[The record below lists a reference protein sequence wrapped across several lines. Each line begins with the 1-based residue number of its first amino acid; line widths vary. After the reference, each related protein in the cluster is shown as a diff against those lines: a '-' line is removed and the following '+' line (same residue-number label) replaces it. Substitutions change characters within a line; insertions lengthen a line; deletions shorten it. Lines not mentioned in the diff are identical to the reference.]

1 MSVDGLGPATRE
13 PNMTT
18 RRAASPSLIDVA
30 RAAGVSTA
38 TAGRAL
44 GGYGQV
50 RAGTRERVLAA
61 ATELGYR
68 TNGLARSMITGST
81 QTIGVVVTDVAN
93 PFFATA
99 LRGITDVVQP
109 ADFEVL
115 LANTASG
122 LAAEQ
127 RAITVMSEK
136 RVDGVIVAAA
146 QPSQGAH
153 LKHAIDLGVPIVLL
167 DRQVAGVA
175 DADSVTIDN
184 EHAASEAVTHLLEL
198 GHRRIGVVTEAGDRL
213 ATLRGAGNRRKGLF
227 PSAVRLRGYLHALRD
242 AGIEIDETLIGS
254 ARYNRDSAYDAT
266 MRLLDTA
273 DPPTAVLCTDNVLA
287 SGAFRA
293 GQDRGLRMPEQLSL
307 IGFDDEPW
315 TTLVRPELTIMEQ
328 PTYEL
333 GTQAGRQLLDRIT
346 GGRERRA
353 HHVQLRAKLL
363 VRGSTGPPTRR

>member
-1 MSVDGLGPATRE
+1 
-13 PNMTT
+13 MTT

-50 RAGTRERVLAA
+50 RAGTRERVLVAA
-61 ATELGYR
+61 IELGYR

-81 QTIGVVVTDVAN
+81 HTIGVVVTDVAN

-99 LRGITDVVQP
+99 LRGITDVAQP
-109 ADFEVL
+109 AGFEVL
-115 LANTASG
+115 LANTAGS
-122 LAAEQ
+122 LTAEQ
-127 RAITVMSEK
+127 RALTVMSEK
-136 RVDGVIVAAA
+136 RVDGMIVAAA
-146 QPSQGAH
+146 QPSHGAH
-153 LKHAIDLGVPIVLL
+153 LKQAIDLGVPIVLL

-184 EHAASEAVTHLLEL
+184 EHAASEAVAHLIEL

-213 ATLRGAGNRRKGLF
+213 ARVRGAGNRRKGLF
-227 PSAVRLRGYLHALRD
+227 PSAVRLRGYLNALNT
-242 AGIEIDETLIGS
+242 AGLEIDEGLIGP
-254 ARYNRDSAYDAT
+254 ARYDRDSAYDAT
-266 MRLLDTA
+266 MRLLAMA

-293 GQDRGLRMPEQLSL
+293 AQDRPLHMPDQLSL

-315 TTLVRPELTIMEQ
+315 TTLVRPAMTIVEQ
-328 PTYEL
+328 PTYDL
-333 GTQAGRQLLDRIT
+333 GTLAGRRLLDRIT
-346 GGRERRA
+346 GGRERRP
-353 HHVQLRAKLL
+353 HHVQLRAKLI
-363 VRGSTGPPTRR
+363 VRGSTGTPARR

>member
-1 MSVDGLGPATRE
+1 
-13 PNMTT
+13 MTT
-18 RRAASPSLIDVA
+18 RRVAAPSLIDVA

-61 ATELGYR
+61 AAELGYR

-81 QTIGVVVTDVAN
+81 DTIGVVVTDVAN

-109 ADFEVL
+109 AGFEVL
-115 LANTASG
+115 LANTASDPD
-122 LAAEQ
+122 AEQ

-146 QPSQGAH
+146 QPAQGAH
-153 LKHAIDLGVPIVLL
+153 LKRAIDLGVPVVLL

-184 EHAASEAVTHLLEL
+184 EHAAAEAVGHLLEL

-213 ATLRGAGNRRKGLF
+213 PGLRGTGNRRKGLF
-227 PSAVRLRGYLHALRD
+227 PSAVRLRGYLQALD
-242 AGIEIDETLIGS
+242 GAGVAFDEALIGS
-254 ARYNRDSAYDAT
+254 ARYDRDSAYDAT
-266 MRLLDTA
+266 VRLLDLP
-273 DPPTAVLCTDNVLA
+273 DPPTALLCTDNVLA

-293 GQDRGLRMPEQLSL
+293 AQDRGLRMPDELSL
-307 IGFDDEPW
+307 VGFDDEPW

-328 PTYEL
+328 PTYDL
-333 GTQAGRQLLDRIT
+333 GTTAGHRLLDRIT
-346 GGRERRA
+346 GGPGSRA
-353 HHVQLRAKLL
+353 QHVQLRAKLL
-363 VRGSTGPPTRR
+363 VRDSTGRPRTG

>member
-1 MSVDGLGPATRE
+1 
-13 PNMTT
+13 MTT
-18 RRAASPSLIDVA
+18 HRAASPSLIDVA

-61 ATELGYR
+61 AAELGYR

-99 LRGITDVVQP
+99 LRGVTDVVQP
-109 ADFEVL
+109 AGFEVL
-115 LANTASG
+115 LANTGGAVE
-122 LAAEQ
+122 AER

-184 EHAASEAVTHLLEL
+184 EQAAADAVAHLLEL

-213 ATLRGAGNRRKGLF
+213 AGLRGAGNRRKGLF
-227 PSAVRLRGYLHALRD
+227 PSAVRLRGYLRAIGA
-242 AGIEIDETLIGS
+242 AGLAIDEGLIGS
-254 ARYNRDSAYDAT
+254 ARYDRDSAYDAT
-266 MRLLDTA
+266 VRLLA
-273 DPPTAVLCTDNVLA
+273 REDPPTAILCTDNVLA

-293 GQDRGLRMPEQLSL
+293 AQDRGLRMPDQLSL
-307 IGFDDEPW
+307 VGFDDEPW
-315 TTLVRPELTIMEQ
+315 TTLVRPELTIVEQ
-328 PTYEL
+328 PTYDL
-333 GTQAGRQLLDRIT
+333 GTRAGRRLLDRIT
-346 GGRERRA
+346 GARDGRTV
-353 HHVQLRAKLL
+353 HVQLQAKLL
-363 VRGSTGPPTRR
+363 VRGSTGAPAGR